1 MFILMGF
8 DNDTRSFTVERFQT
22 KQAAWEGMLNNLLS
36 VHNREFVDSYK
47 DFSDRH
53 GFVKGLTEFG
63 ISESSAWANCGNG
76 MNCDWSIYEIADEAD
91 SSSDKVTTICYG
103 KKETWK
109 TRKEAED
116 FFLDCMA
123 DSEGS
128 ECMRYVK
135 IYTALKA
142 GQSVCADE

>member
-1 MFILMGF
+1 MFILIGF
-8 DNDTRSFTVERFQT
+8 DSDTRSFTVEKFPT
-22 KQAAWEGMLNNLLS
+22 KQAAWKEMLNNLLS
-36 VHNREFVDSYK
+36 VHNKEFAYSYEVFA
-47 DFSDRH
+47 DPD
-53 GFVKGLTEFG
+53 GFVEYSTEFG
-63 ISESSAWANCGNG
+63 ISESSAWANCSND
-76 MNCDWSIYEIADEAD
+76 MDCDWSIYEIANEAD

-142 GQSVCADE
+142 GQSVCTDE